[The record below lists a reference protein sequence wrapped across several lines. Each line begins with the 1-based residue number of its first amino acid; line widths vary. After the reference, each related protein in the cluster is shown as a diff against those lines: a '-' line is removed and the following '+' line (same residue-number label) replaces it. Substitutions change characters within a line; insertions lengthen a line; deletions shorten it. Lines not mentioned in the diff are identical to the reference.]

1 MEMSVREARAQ
12 FAAALAAVERGERV
26 TITKHGVAVAELGP
40 VPARK
45 ALDWNS
51 LERFRKAQG
60 WETLTADEIW
70 PADFNDSDSSRAAL
84 MLDEN
89 PDIEPR

>member
-12 FAAALAAVERGERV
+12 FARALAAVERGERV

-40 VPARK
+40 APTGK
-45 ALDWNS
+45 ALDWAS
-51 LERFRKAQG
+51 LERFRKDRG
-60 WETLTADEIW
+60 WDRLTAEEMW
-70 PADFNDSDSSRAAL
+70 PEDLNDPEHSRKSL

-89 PDIEPR
+89 PDVEPR

>member
-12 FAAALAAVERGERV
+12 FARALAAVERGERV

-40 VPARK
+40 APARK
-45 ALDWNS
+45 TLDWS
-51 LERFRKAQG
+51 ALERFRQDRG
-60 WETLTADEIW
+60 WSALTADDMW
-70 PADFNDSDSSRAAL
+70 PADFNDPEYSRKTL

-89 PDIEPR
+89 PDVEPR